1 MTPGNRVV
9 TAMTSSLLAPL
20 FLFLGLSGLLA
31 PMAAAEDANDKPV
44 VAMIGTG
51 TLASTF
57 GPAVGRAGYPLVY
70 GSRDPARPAV
80 AALVQG
86 SGPKAS
92 ATSPREAAAKAQIVI
107 LAVPRAVLDE
117 VTAGLGDLDG
127 KIVVDVSGGMK
138 RVAADGYLELIPG
151 ESNSERIQSRHPD
164 ARVVRINLPLMA
176 YFVDPM
182 LVGTPPTIFLAGND
196 ASARAA
202 VARLVFDMGLD
213 PWDAGPLRFA
223 QVFDAMN
230 TMALVPAQQG
240 RVEGYEWKLM
250 PSAPLSCFADV
261 KALFGFGRPAELER
275 LSAFPRR
282 DTVVACDEW
291 KRRLGW

>member
-1 MTPGNRVV
+1 MKSTLILH
-9 TAMTSSLLAPL
+9 LLL
-20 FLFLGLSGLLA
+20 VLGLSGVLVPTA
-31 PMAAAEDANDKPV
+31 MAQDDKDKPV

-70 GSRDPARPAV
+70 GSRNPARAAV
-80 AALVQG
+80 SELVQK

-92 ATSPREAAAKAQIVI
+92 ATSPQEAAAKAQIVI
-107 LAVPRAVLDE
+107 LAVPKDVLDE
-117 VTAGLGDLDG
+117 VTAGLGDLNG

-151 ESNSERIQSRHPD
+151 ESNSERIQSRHAN
-164 ARVVRINLPLMA
+164 ARVVRMNLPLMA
-176 YFVDPM
+176 YFVDP
-182 LVGTPPTIFLAGND
+182 LLIGTPPTVFLAGND
-196 ASARAA
+196 SAARAA

-240 RVEGYEWKLM
+240 RVESYEWKLM
-250 PSAPLSCFADV
+250 PGAPLGCFVDMT
-261 KALFGFGRPAELER
+261 KLFGFGRPNELKN
-275 LSAFPRR
+275 LVAFPRR
-282 DTVVACDEW
+282 DTPIPCEEW
-291 KRRLGW
+291 QRRLGW

>member
-1 MTPGNRVV
+1 MKSTLILH
-9 TAMTSSLLAPL
+9 LLL
-20 FLFLGLSGLLA
+20 VLGLSGVLA
-31 PMAAAEDANDKPV
+31 PAAMAQDDKDKPV

-70 GSRDPARPAV
+70 GSRNPARAAV
-80 AALVQG
+80 SELVRK

-92 ATSPREAAAKAQIVI
+92 ATSPQEAAAKAQIVI
-107 LAVPRAVLDE
+107 LAVPRDVLDE
-117 VTAGLGDLDG
+117 VTAGLGDLNG

-151 ESNSERIQSRHPD
+151 ESNSERIQSRHAN
-164 ARVVRINLPLMA
+164 ARVVRMNLPLMA
-176 YFVDPM
+176 YFVDP
-182 LVGTPPTIFLAGND
+182 LLIGTPPTVFLAGND
-196 ASARAA
+196 SAARAA

-240 RVEGYEWKLM
+240 RVESYEWKLM
-250 PSAPLSCFADV
+250 PGAPLGCFVDMT
-261 KALFGFGRPAELER
+261 KLFGFGRPNELKS
-275 LSAFPRR
+275 LVAFPRR
-282 DTVVACDEW
+282 DTPTPCEEW
-291 KRRLGW
+291 QRRLGW